1 MVIRVRQGKGQRDR
15 LVMLSTNLLPLLR
28 RYWKLYQ
35 LQSWL
40 FPGHRVSAPITRMG
54 VTHICRQAGKAAK
67 LKKTIHPH
75 LLRHYLAPRV
85 MPSTQPS
92 SHGSPPYTTSAHRIA
107 P

>member
-1 MVIRVRQGKGQRDR
+1 MVIRIRQGKGKRDR
-15 LVMLSTNLLPLLR
+15 FVRLSPALLPLLR

-40 FPGHRVSAPITRMG
+40 FPGPRVTAPITPAG
-54 VTHICRQAGKAAK
+54 VAFICTQAGHAAK
-67 LKKTIHPH
+67 LTKAIYPH